1 MTALRRHLIALRMGV
16 ATFWH
21 FSRPPLH
28 ELEIVE
34 EIPAGTSPQA
44 IPGDAANTQ
53 VPPPSGDPADWYG
66 QLTEQPD
73 PRPVFYLMAF
83 HQAADGTLTWGS
95 STELNVADIVQM
107 TGEDPDLFFA
117 QPAAFQEK
125 FCDNMLAGLEPAEA
139 LVIAQVSPAAM
150 N

>member
-1 MTALRRHLIALRMGV
+1 MTALRRYLGALRMAV

-21 FSRPPLH
+21 FSRPPR

-34 EIPAGTSPQA
+34 EILAGATPQA
-44 IPGDAANTQ
+44 IPGVDANTQ
-53 VPPPSGDPADWYG
+53 AAAPSGDP
-66 QLTEQPD
+66 
-73 PRPVFYLMAF
+73 VFYFMSF
-83 HQAADGTLTWGS
+83 SQAADGELTWRA

-107 TGEDPDLFFA
+107 LGQDVEEFLA
-117 QPAAFQEK
+117 QPAIVQDK
-125 FCDNMLAGLEPAEA
+125 FCGNLLAGLPPAEA